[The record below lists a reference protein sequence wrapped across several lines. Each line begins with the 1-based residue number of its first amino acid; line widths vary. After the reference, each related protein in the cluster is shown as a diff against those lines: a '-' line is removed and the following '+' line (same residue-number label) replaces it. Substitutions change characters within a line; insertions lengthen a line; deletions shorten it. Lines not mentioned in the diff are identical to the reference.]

1 MGQNVRIYG
10 AGARKV
16 LERMAEQKRKSVMA
30 LCLITVMAFMWV
42 RVLTGEG
49 PEGAQAA
56 PVTELPHTQD
66 PPNEEYRV
74 SFVELPKVAGRN
86 DVIVRDFFASN
97 GWQHFVDRQ
106 GRKTDG
112 IEEVSVVS
120 TDGNEEVLKKVAK
133 KLKLEATLVSEN
145 PLAFINGQVR
155 RRGDSLLV
163 RDGTHAYEC
172 EVVQIED
179 NVVVIRCKE
188 AEITLK
194 LVPVSTIDNRTLT
207 NEQ

>member
-1 MGQNVRIYG
+1 MRIYS
-10 AGARKV
+10 AGARRV
-16 LERMAEQKRKSVMA
+16 LDRLAEQKKKSVMA
-30 LCLITVMAFMWV
+30 LCLVTVMAFMWV
-42 RVLTGEG
+42 RVLTGQA
-49 PEGAQAA
+49 PEGVEAA
-56 PVTELPHTQD
+56 PVTELPYTQD
-66 PPNEEYRV
+66 PPNEEYKV
-74 SFVELPKVAGRN
+74 SFVQLPKVAGRN

-133 KLKLEATLVSEN
+133 KLKLEATMVSDP

-155 RRGDSLLV
+155 RRGDQMLV
-163 RDGTHAYEC
+163 RDGTHTYEC

-179 NVVVIRCKE
+179 NVVVIKCEE

-194 LVPVSTIDNRTLT
+194 LVPVSAIENPTLT
-207 NEQ
+207 IEQ